1 MVDWNRSLNLRS
13 PVVLIALVAAGATAA
28 VLWFLYWPDQAQ
40 KDAISRLAGM
50 GAMIERDDN
59 GNALSV
65 RINPGTSLKALEQL
79 VFLPRLKTLG
89 LPTTDATDAD
99 LVHLSHLTALEEL
112 TLSGNREL
120 TDEGLKKLGDL
131 INLKELYL
139 TDIPIDGS
147 VISSWSR
154 LTSLEELNL
163 SYTKLDEKNLV
174 HLSEMKNL
182 KLLDVT
188 YTDFSDAGLEFV
200 RGLKQLSVLFVMA
213 TRVTPEGAAE
223 LKKALPDV
231 NVKFGL

>member
-1 MVDWNRSLNLRS
+1 MVDWNRSLNLKS
-13 PVVLIALVAAGATAA
+13 PVVLVTIAVAAATAA
-28 VLWFLYWPDQAQ
+28 VLWYRYWPDQAQ
-40 KDAISRLAGM
+40 KDAISRLAGL
-50 GAMIERDDN
+50 GAMVELDEN
-59 GNALSV
+59 GNASSV

-89 LPTTDATDAD
+89 LPMTDATDAD
-99 LVHLSHLTALEEL
+99 LVHLRPLNSLEEL

-120 TDEGLKKLGDL
+120 TDEGLKSLGDL
-131 INLKELYL
+131 VNLKELYL

-147 VISSWSR
+147 VISSWNR
-154 LTSLEELNL
+154 LTQLEELNL
-163 SYTKLDEKNLV
+163 SYTKLDEKHLV
-174 HLSEMKNL
+174 HLSGMKNL

-223 LKKALPDV
+223 LKKVLPDV